1 MEKQLE
7 IELIIFDMDG
17 LMFDTEKISYIGW
30 KEAAQKYDYKIDKDL
45 FEKTVGANLTK
56 TKEIYSNYFGNNFPF
71 DLIKD
76 ERIKVSDNII
86 KTNGVPVKKGLYDLI
101 TYLNQ
106 SNIKKAVATST
117 SRSRALNLLELV
129 QIDNFFDYILCGD
142 EIKNSKP
149 NPEIFLKVADKLKC
163 SPNKCLVLEDSETGI
178 IAAYQA
184 GMIPIMIP
192 DMKEP
197 SKEIQNFIF
206 RRMDNLL
213 DVKSFVEE
221 ILIKSSIA

>member
-56 TKEIYSNYFGNNFPF
+56 TKEIYLNYFGNNFPF

-117 SRSRALNLLELV
+117 SRSRALNLMKLV
-129 QIDNFFDYILCGD
+129 KINNFFDYILCGD

-163 SPNKCLVLEDSETGI
+163 SPDNCLVLEDSETGI
-178 IAAYQA
+178 VAAYQA

-221 ILIKSSIA
+221 VLIKPSIA

>member
-1 MEKQLE
+1 MEKQIE

-30 KEAAQKYDYKIDKDL
+30 KEAAKKYNYKIEKDL
-45 FEKTVGANLTK
+45 FEKTTGANLAK
-56 TKEIYSNYFGNNFPF
+56 TKEIFSKHFGNNFPF

-76 ERIKVSDNII
+76 ERVNISNNII
-86 KTNGVPVKKGLYDLI
+86 KTNGVPIKKGLYELI
-101 TYLNQ
+101 NYLNE

-117 SRSRALNLLELV
+117 SRDRALGLLKLA

-163 SPNKCLVLEDSETGI
+163 SPNKCIVLEDSEAGI
-178 IAAYQA
+178 IAAYKA
-184 GMIPIMIP
+184 EMLSIMIP
-192 DMKEP
+192 DIKEP
-197 SKEIQNFIF
+197 SKEIEEIIF
-206 RRMDNLL
+206 RNMNNLL
-213 DVKSFVEE
+213 DVKLFLEGLVN
-221 ILIKSSIA
+221 KSSIV